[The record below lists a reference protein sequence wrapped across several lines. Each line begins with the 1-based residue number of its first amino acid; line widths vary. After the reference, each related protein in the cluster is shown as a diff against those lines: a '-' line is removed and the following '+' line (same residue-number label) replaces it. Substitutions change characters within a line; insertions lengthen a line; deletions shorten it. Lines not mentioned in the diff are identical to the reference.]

1 MLRKIVVFVTG
12 ALVLPILGLQFP
24 IGAVEAAVQSGG
36 EKKTV
41 WSGIYTNE
49 QAIGG
54 EATYKEHCA
63 SCHSENLNGGA
74 NEAAPP
80 LRGDKWMDSW
90 REDKLGSLFNK
101 IKTTMPR
108 RSPKSLSE
116 EETLALVAYIMKSNE
131 FPAGEALTTGLL
143 DNVWIERQDG
153 PKPLPNYAM
162 IQAVGCMVQ
171 EGDTRLLKMAAP
183 SRIRTSEKVSA
194 AELKAAESKP
204 LGTLT
209 FRLQNFS
216 MLGAFNP
223 EMHKDHKMLARGPWI
238 KQGSSDRISV
248 TELEM
253 LAPSCDGQ

>member
-1 MLRKIVVFVTG
+1 MLRKIVFFVNG
-12 ALVLPILGLQFP
+12 ALVLQILTAQA
-24 IGAVEAAVQSGG
+24 GAEN
-36 EKKTV
+36 KTV
-41 WSGIYTNE
+41 WSGLYTNE
-49 QAIGG
+49 QAASG
-54 EATYKEHCA
+54 EATYKEYCA

-90 REDKLGSLFNK
+90 REDTLRSLYTK

-108 RSPKSLSE
+108 RSPKSLTE
-116 EETLALVAYIMKSNE
+116 EETLGLMAYIMKYNE
-131 FPAGEALTTGLL
+131 FPAGEVLTTGVL
-143 DNVWIERQDG
+143 DDTWIQRQEG

-171 EGDTRLLKMAAP
+171 EGDVWLLKMAAP
-183 SRIRTSEKVSA
+183 SRIRTSEKVSE
-194 AELKAAESKP
+194 AELKVAESKP

-216 MLGAFNP
+216 MLGAFKP

-238 KQGSSDRISV
+238 KQGNSDRISV

-253 LAPSCDGQ
+253 LASSCDAQ